1 MYKYPPYIPYIIY
14 IFYVHMTNHFI
25 KFLNIH
31 HIIYINIY
39 SPWEF
44 DMDLDFIMDL
54 KLKDSSKTKLKG
66 KCLELLHRV
75 RMLAPSNG
83 FHVFDITC
91 GDDAK
96 IDFKKKL

>member
-1 MYKYPPYIPYIIY
+1 
-14 IFYVHMTNHFI
+14 MTNHFI

-54 KLKDSSKTKLKG
+54 KLKDSSKIRKSYKHISFL
-66 KCLELLHRV
+66 V
-75 RMLAPSNG
+75 VS
-83 FHVFDITC
+83 
-91 GDDAK
+91 
-96 IDFKKKL
+96 